1 MQPQLHD
8 SPVKVLLRRG
18 LIHESQ
24 ASLPEEQ
31 IRDYVPPEEY
41 AKALAEATGLEY
53 IDPRVDPP
61 DPDLVRRVPAVFL
74 GRNNSLPW
82 RRMGAEVVVLVADPR
97 DPTLQNSLRSVLKA
111 GVRLAVA
118 PAPAI
123 RSIIGRLLE
132 NQGEEIETILPVART
147 AAPASPSVEDLQ
159 GNSAKLSRLISEAIA
174 ARATDIHIE
183 IVDTHARVRFRVD
196 GMLLEHE
203 KLTQFEAEGIISV
216 IKNQASLDTAERR
229 LPQDGRFAF
238 RSPDGE
244 LTANLRVS
252 TIKTVRGEEA
262 VLRILPKEDTVASLY
277 DLGFHPEILKRLQQV
292 VRYPNGMFLVTGPT
306 GSGKTTTLFALLR
319 EALEKKNPKILSVE
333 DPVEYKL
340 PGVSQ
345 VQVNEDIR
353 LTFARALRAFLRQDP
368 DVILVGEIRDEETAV
383 IAAKAAMTGHL
394 VFGTLHT
401 NDAPSAIGR
410 LVEMGVEPFRL
421 VESMRGVLAQ
431 RLVPKL
437 CPHCSLPDPDAER
450 YLIEKA
456 RLNPQDV
463 KPRKKGPGCN
473 FCKNVGFYGRIAM
486 HELFWVTKG
495 VREAIAQGRN
505 ARELARIAAQE
516 AQYQPLLK
524 DGFNK
529 VASGIADIRWVYEAA
544 RTE

>member
-1 MQPQLHD
+1 MQLLQE
-8 SPVKVLLRRG
+8 SPVKVLLRKG

-24 ASLPEEQ
+24 ASLSEEQ

-53 IDPRVDPP
+53 IDPRTDPP
-61 DPDLVRRVPAVFL
+61 DPDLVRRVPTVFL
-74 GRNNSLPW
+74 GRHNSLPW
-82 RRMGAEVVVLVADPR
+82 RKVGAEVVVLVADPR
-97 DPTLQNSLRSVLKA
+97 DPTLHNSLRSILKV

-132 NQGEEIETILPVART
+132 GQGEEIRTTVAATRVT
-147 AAPASPSVEDLQ
+147 TLSYPSVEDLQ
-159 GNSAKLSRLISEAIA
+159 GNSAKLSRLISEAIT

-196 GMLLEHE
+196 GILFEHE
-203 KLTQFEAEGIISV
+203 KLTLLEAEGLISV

-229 LPQDGRFAF
+229 IPQDGRLAF
-238 RSPDGE
+238 RSTDGE

-252 TIKTVRGEEA
+252 TIKTIRGEEA
-262 VLRILPKEDTVASLY
+262 VLRILPREDSAPSL
-277 DLGFHPEILKRLQQV
+277 DELGFNADILKRLQQV

-319 EALEKKNPKILSVE
+319 EALEQKNPKILSVE

-340 PGVSQ
+340 PGISQ
-345 VQVNEDIR
+345 VQVNEDIK
-353 LTFARALRAFLRQDP
+353 LTFARVLKAFLRQDP

-421 VESMRGVLAQ
+421 VESIRGVLAQ

-437 CPHCSLPDPDAER
+437 CPHCSIPDPNAER
-450 YLIEKA
+450 YLIEKVK
-456 RLNPQDV
+456 LDPQQV
-463 KPRKKGPGCN
+463 KPKRKGSGCN
-473 FCKNVGFYGRIAM
+473 FCKNIGFYGRVAI
-486 HELFWVTKG
+486 HELFWITKG
-495 VREAIAQGRN
+495 VREAIAQGKST
-505 ARELARIAAQE
+505 RELAQIAAKE
-516 AQYQPLLK
+516 ARYQPLLH

-529 VASGIADIRWVYEAA
+529 VADGIADIRWVYEAA